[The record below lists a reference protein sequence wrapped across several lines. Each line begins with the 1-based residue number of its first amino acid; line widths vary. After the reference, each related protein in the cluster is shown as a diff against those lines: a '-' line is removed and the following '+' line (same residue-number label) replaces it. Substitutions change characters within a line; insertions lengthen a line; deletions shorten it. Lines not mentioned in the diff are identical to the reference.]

1 MYVIFKTSLI
11 AIFLMLVMGN
21 RQILAQYKCFPVD
34 TLTLVIDGEYPPFD
48 QVMPGDTLQFE
59 PGNRKYL
66 IFRNIFGELNQPV
79 IISNRSGKVV
89 IDTDHYF
96 GISFRNCRYFRL
108 TGTGDQNHF
117 YGFNIKRVQSGGGI
131 GVGDGSSDFELDHIS
146 IENCQGSG
154 INAKT
159 DPDCSFDHTR
169 EKFTQFN
176 TFIHDNYISNV
187 SFEGMYIGSTKYFGQ
202 TISCNG
208 QDTLLMPSLLNGIRI
223 YNNII
228 RNTGWDGI
236 QVSSA
241 SFNCNIFNN
250 VITYDSQEEVFGQM
264 SGIMIGG
271 GSDCDCYNNFISEG
285 KGTGIESHG
294 LGGYRIFNNII
305 KNAGINHQTGNENSR
320 KYGMYI
326 SNTSMLSD
334 SSIQVTH
341 NTIINPKSDGIRFT
355 SIPGTQNSA
364 TNNVIVNPGN
374 FWEYENDQT
383 NYNGIDAYIMLQ
395 DPEIQV
401 NIRNNYYT
409 LDINDAGF
417 AGEDFTLAAG
427 SPLIDAGYTA
437 IPPVI
442 FDFYGEQRPHGVA
455 SDIGAFEFNQDNLS
469 TFPKEMNE
477 DTGAFAFPVLSRDI
491 TTLCFPS
498 RKPGHAHLYIFSVN
512 GRLFSEFEINT
523 VQVGL
528 NSKTVDVQS
537 YKSGIYLYKI
547 ILEDG
552 TEFTGKFIKV
562 K

>member
-1 MYVIFKTSLI
+1 MFDFYKISLI
-11 AIFLMLVMGN
+11 SLFLMIVSGN
-21 RQILAQYKCFPVD
+21 RQIFAQHRIFPVD

-66 IFRNIFGELNQPV
+66 IFRNIYGEIDRPV
-79 IISNRSGKVV
+79 IIVNNSGNVV

-108 TGTGDQNHF
+108 TGSGDQNHY
-117 YGFNIKRVQSGGGI
+117 YGFNIKRVQGGGGV
-131 GVGDGSSDFELDHIS
+131 GVGDGSSDFEIDHIS

-159 DPDCSFDHTR
+159 DPDCSFGHSRDN
-169 EKFTQFN
+169 FTQFN
-176 TFIHDNYISNV
+176 TLIHDNYISNV

-202 TISCNG
+202 IIECG
-208 QDTLLMPSLLNGIRI
+208 GKDTLLLPSILIGVKV

-241 SFNCNIFNN
+241 SYNCNLFNN
-250 VITYDSQEEVFGQM
+250 VITNDSQEEVFGQM

-271 GSDCDCYNNFISEG
+271 GSDCDCYNNYIAEG
-285 KGTGIESHG
+285 KGSGIESHG

-305 KNAGINHQTGNENSR
+305 KNAGINYLTGDETAR
-320 KYGMYI
+320 KYGIYV
-326 SNTSMLSD
+326 SNTSMLPD

-355 SIPGTQNSA
+355 SIPGSQNSA

-374 FWEYENDQT
+374 FWVYENDHT
-383 NYNGIDAYIMLQ
+383 NYDGSDAYIMLQ
-395 DPEIQV
+395 DLETQV
-401 NIRNNYYT
+401 NIRNNHLT

-417 AGEDFTLAAG
+417 AGEDFTLAPG
-427 SPLIDAGYTA
+427 SPLIDAGYVE
-437 IPPVI
+437 IPPVN
-442 FDFYGEQRPHGVA
+442 FDFYGELRPQGLA
-455 SDIGAFEFNQDNLS
+455 TDIGAFEFNQENLS
-469 TFPKEMNE
+469 SFYEKNK
-477 DTGAFAFPVLSRDI
+477 GGIRAFAFPAIAIES
-491 TTLCFPS
+491 TTICFPS
-498 RKPGHAHLYIFSVN
+498 IKPGHAEISIFALD
-512 GRLFSEFEINT
+512 GRLFSEFELNT
-523 VQVGL
+523 VLAGL
-528 NSKTVDVQS
+528 NFQTVDVQS
-537 YKSGIYLYKI
+537 YKSGLYLYIVKF
-547 ILEDG
+547 EDG
-552 TEFTGKFIKV
+552 TEFKGKFIKV